1 MNESRGSRQDD
12 QMEELLALLES
23 MQSEADQREQVIRQQ
38 DNEIKTLQEQLNE
51 SLNLCEKLNSENKA
65 ENVQALKNDLRQTRE
80 LLKSEKEKGKRADLT
95 IEEYRDKL
103 RQAEQDREYALAHQK
118 TVEIPVEKPVLYE
131 RCENCDR
138 RTYQKVK
145 ERYES
150 QRNGLEKQYQAKTV
164 GFYAMQIVLWWYASV
179 TTVFAAM
186 RSEVLIDDAI
196 ISARAVWKVLCM
208 FGQWLMFAGQCVAGV
223 SDRFSN
229 ETTTVI
235 VHWLLQIVVIGGVAG
250 GTGALLF
257 MLCKKVIKVYR
268 ENCFNLVSAIVAVT
282 SGAIVVYFGDWIK
295 AVVGANLVVFLLLV
309 QVVYVGIRT
318 YVNGCKRARGYY

>member
-1 MNESRGSRQDD
+1 MNVSRGSKQDE

-23 MQSEADQREQVIRQQ
+23 MQLEADQREQVIRQQ
-38 DNEIKTLQEQLNE
+38 DNEIQTLKEQLNE

-65 ENVQALKNDLRQTRE
+65 ENVQALKNDLKQTRE
-80 LLKSEKEKGKRADLT
+80 LLRSEKEKGKRADLT

-103 RQAEQDREYALAHQK
+103 RQAEQEREYALTHQK

-131 RCENCDR
+131 RCQNCDR
-138 RTYQKVK
+138 RAYQKLK

-164 GFYAMQIVLWWYASV
+164 GFHAMQIVLWWYASV

-186 RSEVLIDDAI
+186 RSEVLIEDAI
-196 ISARAVWKVLCM
+196 ISARAVWKVLCV
-208 FGQWLMFAGQCVAGV
+208 FGQWLILASKFVAGV
-223 SDRFSN
+223 SDGLSN
-229 ETTTVI
+229 ETAEVI

-257 MLCKKVIKVYR
+257 MMGKRAVRLYQ
-268 ENCFNLVSAIVAVT
+268 ENCLDIVSAVVAVT
-282 SGAIVVYFGDWIK
+282 SVAIVVYFGDWIK
-295 AVVGANLVVFLLLV
+295 AFVKINLMVLLLLV
-309 QVVYVGIRT
+309 QAVYVGIRT
-318 YVNGCKRARGYY
+318 YVNGCKRERGYY